1 MTSTT
6 RGKRKMQGKKAGR
19 TSRAPATGTAVGRK
33 QSVARKITAAMKK
46 EAETA
51 KAKRSRAGK
60 KGLVLYVD
68 PQVPL
73 ALKRIALD
81 TGESVQVLAMRAL
94 NMLFERHG
102 HDPIVT

>member
-1 MTSTT
+1 MKSAT

-19 TSRAPATGTAVGRK
+19 PSRAPALGTAIGPK
-33 QSVARKITAAMKK
+33 QRVARKITAAMKK

-51 KAKRSRAGK
+51 RSKRSRAGK

-81 TGESVQVLAMRAL
+81 TGVSVQVLAMRAL
-94 NMLFERHG
+94 NMLLERHG
-102 HDPIVT
+102 HDPILT